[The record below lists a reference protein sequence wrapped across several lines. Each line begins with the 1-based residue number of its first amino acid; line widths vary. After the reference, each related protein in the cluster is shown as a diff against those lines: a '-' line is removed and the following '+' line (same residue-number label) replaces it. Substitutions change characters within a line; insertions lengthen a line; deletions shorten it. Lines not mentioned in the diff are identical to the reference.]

1 MKKRHIVALLWAFS
15 MGAFAE
21 INLSE
26 VEHWT
31 NKGTPNLYYMNTSL
45 DAVVAETPHHA
56 LVRADAGTSC
66 PAGSYYLLNKQ
77 DRSYLPVDSGTC
89 DDRKLKTTL
98 SATQLIFT
106 SHGKVTALYPLN

>member
-1 MKKRHIVALLWAFS
+1 MKRRHIVALLWAFS

-31 NKGTPNLYYMNTSL
+31 NKGTPNLYYMNTS
-45 DAVVAETPHHA
+45 HHV